1 MCAAPEAVV
10 RDTYGIGKYIPDE
23 GMRYYTY
30 LAVNDGSACVG
41 INFNLK
47 KLPVKLNTTMKGRRS
62 LLKLRTIEVQVLLD
76 DMVLSGRTF
85 IKAWNLCIA
94 YNIAVPV
101 LYYQNYTFLVLYT
114 VHPQDNWDRRERRR
128 AGVISIGCL
137 A

>member
-1 MCAAPEAVV
+1 MRGYQLQQVASEVE
-10 RDTYGIGKYIPDE
+10 YYE
-23 GMRYYTY
+23 G
-30 LAVNDGSACVG
+30 
-41 INFNLK
+41 
-47 KLPVKLNTTMKGRRS
+47 PGRRS
-62 LLKLRTIEVQVLLD
+62 LFETPHDRSSILLD

-85 IKAWNLCIA
+85 IKAWNLCIT

-137 A
+137 TNLNSII